1 MNHLNSINHLN
12 EKFYNLKIFF
22 CFPHNND
29 IWFCEFLYCN
39 LFLLF
44 SLLFNKRW
52 DPYPQS
58 SIPIFK
64 FIFNYFNYFFTMIY
78 ENHNKENK
86 QKLLKLK
93 SQNKTFLY
101 L

>member
-1 MNHLNSINHLN
+1 MIHLISINHLN

-44 SLLFNKRW
+44 SLLFNKRCNHQLLN
-52 DPYPQS
+52 DYFD
-58 SIPIFK
+58 SINSF
-64 FIFNYFNYFFTMIY
+64 
-78 ENHNKENK
+78 
-86 QKLLKLK
+86 
-93 SQNKTFLY
+93 
-101 L
+101 